1 MILGILAHVD
11 AGKTTLSEAM
21 LYNSGKIRKRGRVD
35 NGDTFLD
42 SFELEKQRGITIFSK
57 QAHFDWQEEKI
68 TLLDTPGHVDFS
80 AEAERTLQVL
90 DCAVLVISA
99 SDGVQGHTRTLWRL
113 LKRYDVPVF
122 VFVNKMDQPDTDKE
136 QLMEVLTKELDA
148 GCVDFTDCTGFV
160 SGADSSD
167 TAAKEHFF
175 ESLAVCEEKLLND
188 FLETGEIEKEEICR
202 VIGQRKVFPC
212 FFGSAL
218 KNEGVEAL
226 LGGIVVYGPRP
237 TYGEEF
243 GAKVYKIT
251 RDGQG
256 NRLTHMKITG
266 GSLKAKAVLTGFEKT
281 KGNSRKETAWEEKVS
296 QIRSYSG
303 EKYEVCT
310 EVPAGEIC
318 VALGLTMTYPG
329 EGLGSEADSHLPFL
343 EPVLSYCV
351 HLPEDCEAAVLLP
364 KLRQLE
370 EEDPMLQIDFRE
382 QSKEIHAKVMG
393 EVQIEILQS
402 LIKERFGVE
411 VSFGKGSIVYKETI
425 ADTVEG
431 VGHFEPLRHYAEV
444 HLLMR
449 PGIPGS
455 GLTFRSEVAVDDLA
469 KNWQRL
475 ILTHL
480 EEKEHVGIL
489 TGSSITDMEIVL
501 VSGRA
506 HLKHTEG
513 GDFRQATYR
522 AVRQGLMEASCVLL
536 EPVYEFRLEVPMES
550 IGRAMTDMDKMYADF
565 VLNQTEDG
573 NGVLTGTAPVVLL
586 QHYQQEVIAY
596 TKGFGR
602 LFCTPCGYAPC
613 HNAEAVIAE
622 TGYDPESDLRN
633 PASSVFCAHGAGFV
647 VPWYQVKEYM
657 HLPTQ
662 VSLNGGKPENNVFLK
677 DAGYWD
683 DEWEALQDAADRLQ
697 EEYGAEKRL
706 TDAVG
711 EERWI
716 GTDEIDAIIGRAGH
730 ANSKDAG
737 RKKEGWQRP
746 KRNSSPSADG
756 PVTRIYKGKEKK
768 PAYLLVDGYNIIF
781 AWEELKELA
790 AVNLDGAR
798 GKLLD
803 ILCNYQGMKKMELI
817 AVFDAYRLKGHP
829 TEFFDYH
836 NIHVVYTKEA
846 ETADRYIERFAH
858 EHAKEY
864 DVTVATS
871 DGLEQI
877 IIRGQGCKLLSAA
890 DLLAEIN
897 LAQGQLRETFL
908 ENQKGEKRYLLDE
921 VSEDLLSTLKES

>member
-21 LYNSGKIRKRGRVD
+21 LYNSGRIRKLGRVD

-42 SFELEKQRGITIFSK
+42 SFELEKKRGITIFSK
-57 QAHFDWQEEKI
+57 QARFGWQEEQI

-113 LKRYDVPVF
+113 LKRYQVPVF

-136 QLMEVLTKELDA
+136 KLMQVLCQELDA
-148 GCVDFTDCTGFV
+148 GCVDFTDSLGGVAGTGE
-160 SGADSSD
+160 S
-167 TAAKEHFF
+167 FF

-188 FLETGEIEKEEICR
+188 FLETGKIEQNEICR
-202 VIGQRKVFPC
+202 VIAQRKVFPC

-226 LGGIVVYGPRP
+226 LDGIVAFRP
-237 TYGEEF
+237 EPSYGETF

-251 RDGQG
+251 RDPQG
-256 NRLTHMKITG
+256 NRLTHMKVTG
-266 GSLKAKAVLTGFEKT
+266 GSLKAKALLDGFEQT
-281 KGNSRKETAWEEKVS
+281 KGKGNKGNPWEEKVS
-296 QIRSYSG
+296 QLRVYSG
-303 EKYEVCT
+303 DKYEVCS
-310 EVPAGEIC
+310 EVAAGEIC

-329 EGLGSEADSHLPFL
+329 EGLGCEEDSHLPFL
-343 EPVLSYCV
+343 EPVLSYCLL
-351 HLPEDCEAAVLLP
+351 LPEGCEAAVLLP

-370 EEDPMLQIDFRE
+370 EEDPMLQIDYHE
-382 QSKEIHAKVMG
+382 QSREIHAKVMG

-402 LIKERFGVE
+402 LIQERFGVS

-455 GLTFRSEVAVDDLA
+455 GLSFRSEVAVDDLA

-489 TGSSITDMEIVL
+489 TGSPITDMEIVL

-522 AVRQGLMEASCVLL
+522 AIRQGLMEAACVLL

-550 IGRAMTDMDKMYADF
+550 IGRAMTDMEKMHADF
-565 VLNQTEDG
+565 VLNQTAAG
-573 NGVLTGTAPVVLL
+573 SGVLTGTAPVVLL
-586 QHYQQEVIAY
+586 QHYQQEVVAY

-613 HNAEAVIAE
+613 HNPEEVIRE
-622 TGYDPESDLRN
+622 IGYDAESDLRN

-662 VSLNGGKPENNVFLK
+662 VSLTGEKPENNVFLQ

-683 DEWEALQDAADRLQ
+683 EEWEALQVAADRLQ
-697 EEYGAEKRL
+697 EEYGSEKRL

-730 ANSKDAG
+730 ANSKEAG
-737 RKKEGWQRP
+737 RKKEGWQRQ
-746 KRNSSPSADG
+746 KRVNQPAANG
-756 PVTRIYKGKEKK
+756 PVNRVYKGQTKK

-781 AWEELKELA
+781 AWDELKELA

-803 ILCNYQGMKKMELI
+803 ILCNYQGVKKMELI

-897 LAQGQLRETFL
+897 RTQGQLRETYL
-908 ENQKGEKRYLLDE
+908 DKQKGEKRYLLDE
-921 VSEDLLSTLKES
+921 VSEDILSTLKES